1 MADRAAEHH
10 RRGGLSPEADPDRD
24 RHQRVKEFLSL
35 FSSTISAMR
44 IYPSQ
49 HENIVKF
56 KTELF
61 NRLVPFLSDG
71 PGLELTI
78 AEESISFEEQ
88 PVFRETNVARGLP
101 YLFFKDGLQRLAFV
115 PGLDREEFE
124 EFVEVV
130 KEVALLPAVE
140 SDIVDALWKKE
151 FSHIHYYCPDE
162 YLETHL
168 TGGRSKTHEFK
179 VDRSRFS
186 EGRVDLDEADRA
198 DIRQRLEHLDRREAE
213 PTSAWS
219 QVGALADAGEAQ
231 VLAEMIAAER
241 SYPVED
247 DFIELLY
254 EVLRLETDETK
265 FVELLGLLDAHHQH
279 LIRHHEFGQ
288 AVHLLDAL
296 MALAKALA
304 RPEPERAKALET
316 FIQKTTDN
324 IEPADLKAAARQD
337 LEGSPEACYE
347 VLRRMGPRAV
357 PVAADVF
364 EGNDDPRWRE
374 AGTRYFFDLAKD
386 QPENVSGMIQ
396 AHKPVLA
403 KTLLAAFAG
412 QLDKKAV
419 IRLSAFRRIADP
431 GLRREAVRALAS
443 IDLDPAP
450 RLLGD
455 FLLDGEE
462 SVRVEAAKAIRPPGD
477 QAVIGHL
484 LKLVEDK
491 AFAKKSVSER
501 EALLAALARS
511 GRDEALAHLRSLL
524 RKTPVFGRAP
534 AEETRLAAV
543 EALTLAATPAAV
555 DILSE
560 GAREA
565 PKTVAD
571 ACRKAL
577 WRLGRKPDPQRGPA

>member
-1 MADRAAEHH
+1 MADRPAEHH
-10 RRGGLSPEADPDRD
+10 RTGRPSSEADPDRD

-35 FSSTISAMR
+35 LSSTVSAMR

-49 HENIVKF
+49 HANIVKF

-61 NRLVPFLSDG
+61 NRLAPFLDEG

-78 AEESISFEEQ
+78 GEESISFEEQ
-88 PVFRETNVARGLP
+88 PVIRETNVARGLP

-115 PGLDREEFE
+115 PGLEREEFE

-130 KEVALLPAVE
+130 KEVALLPATE

-151 FSHIHYYCPDE
+151 FAHIHYYCPDDF
-162 YLETHL
+162 LETRL
-168 TGGRSKTHEFK
+168 TGGKSKPHEFK

-186 EGRVDLDEADRA
+186 EGRIDLDQADLAEVGR
-198 DIRQRLEHLDRREAE
+198 RLEGLDRREAE
-213 PTSAWS
+213 PPSAWA
-219 QVGALADAGEAQ
+219 QAGTLADAGEAKI
-231 VLAEMIAAER
+231 LAEMIAAER

-254 EVLRLETDETK
+254 EVLRLETDETR
-265 FVELLGLLDAHHQH
+265 FIELLGLLDAHHQH
-279 LIRHHEFGQ
+279 LLRHHEFGQ
-288 AVHLLDAL
+288 AIHLLDAL
-296 MALAKALA
+296 LALAKVLA
-304 RPEPERAKALET
+304 RQEPERAAALET

-337 LEGSPEACYE
+337 LDGNPEACYD
-347 VLRRMGPRAV
+347 VLRRMGPRAAS
-357 PVAADVF
+357 VAADIF
-364 EGNDDPRWRE
+364 EGNDDPRWRA
-374 AGTRYFFDLAKD
+374 AGTGYFFELARN
-386 QPENVSGMIQ
+386 QPENASGLIHEQ
-396 AHKPVLA
+396 KPVLA

-419 IRLSAFRRIADP
+419 IRLAAFRRIADS
-431 GLRREAVRALAS
+431 GLRREAVRALAT

-455 FLLDGEE
+455 FLLDPEE
-462 SVRVEAAKAIRPPGD
+462 TVRVEAARAIRPPGD
-477 QAVIGHL
+477 PAVVGNL

-491 AFAKKSVSER
+491 AFAKKSAAEK
-501 EALLAALARS
+501 EAFLAGLARS
-511 GRDEALAHLRSLL
+511 GRDEALAYLRSLL
-524 RKTPVFGRAP
+524 RRTRLFGRAP

-543 EALTLAATPAAV
+543 EALTLAATPASAE
-555 DILSE
+555 ILTE
-560 GAREA
+560 GARVA

-577 WRLGRKPDPQRGPA
+577 WRLGLKPDSPKGPA